1 LGYILYTTILIARVL
16 DATDQVRTE
25 KLTAA
30 KSVGFFDGHNVE
42 DTANIEQVMR
52 ETIVLPVICVLVM
65 GKAIIVLSSGKEVT
79 GGESWG

>member
-1 LGYILYTTILIARVL
+1 LSYTTIFITHVH
-16 DATDQVRTE
+16 DVTDRARTE

-52 ETIVLPVICVLVM
+52 ETIVLPVICVLVI

>member
-30 KSVGFFDGHNVE
+30 KSVDFSDGDNVE
-42 DTANIEQVMR
+42 DADNVEHLTK
-52 ETIVLPVICVLVM
+52 ETIVLPVNCPSVM
-65 GKAIIVLSSGKEVT
+65 GKAIIVLSSGKIT
-79 GGESWG
+79 IGES